1 MKKTALFLLVPLLSL
16 AVLTGCKGIDYEK
29 HLSDVRSDLFA
40 AETEDFSLTLS
51 CITRETPYAA
61 DGVACNTLKLIEIAV
76 KPSESTDGSKSY
88 RIELS
93 GEPAISGELSYRT
106 VKEDYFLSQG
116 VSAFPEGSVTV
127 RLSDDGETTEITATS
142 VKTEK
147 TLSPEEALGC
157 GTGARRPHDGGRH
170 VRGRIHGAP
179 HAAQP
184 QLLLRGHHGEE
195 GERRPPPR
203 RRDGRSLSAQGA
215 VAPSAFAPV

>member
-1 MKKTALFLLVPLLSL
+1 MKKMFLLLVPLFALPFL
-16 AVLTGCKGIDYEK
+16 AACKQEDYSR
-29 HLSDVRSDLFA
+29 HLSDVRSDLFV
-40 AETEDFSLTLS
+40 AETEEFSLAIS

-106 VKEDYFLSQG
+106 VKGDYFLSQG

-127 RLSDDGETTEITATS
+127 RLSEDGKTTEIAATS

-147 TLSPEEALGC
+147 TLSPEEALNFAVDAERELVGRMTA
-157 GTGARRPHDGGRH
+157 GNTFEGEFTVRLMRRSRNYYFVGITGKQENAALLIDAETGEVLARR
-170 VRGRIHGAP
+170 VR
-179 HAAQP
+179 
-184 QLLLRGHHGEE
+184 
-195 GERRPPPR
+195 
-203 RRDGRSLSAQGA
+203 
-215 VAPSAFAPV
+215 